1 MVLDRKFI
9 TRMRPTTIVLISPL
23 FCCKCYSVEKIEHE
37 LINYFN
43 LIIYIDTNVKYEL
56 SKIINKKRSS

>member
-9 TRMRPTTIVLISPL
+9 TRMRPTTIILVSPI
-23 FCCKCYSVEKIEHE
+23 FCFKCYSLDKIERE

-43 LIIYIDTNVKYEL
+43 PIIYIDTNVKYEL
-56 SKIINKKRSS
+56 SKIIDKKRSS